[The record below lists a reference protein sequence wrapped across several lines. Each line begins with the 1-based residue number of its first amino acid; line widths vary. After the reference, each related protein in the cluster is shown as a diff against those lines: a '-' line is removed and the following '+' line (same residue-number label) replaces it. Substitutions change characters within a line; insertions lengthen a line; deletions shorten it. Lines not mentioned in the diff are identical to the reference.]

1 MDNDELDDPKTG
13 DECGR
18 PLPDLDDAILGD
30 GDLDEETEPII
41 PDEDLELEDDLYSDT
56 EDE

>member
-13 DECGR
+13 DEFGK

-30 GDLDEETEPII
+30 GDLDDDTEPII